1 MEKIDLF
8 LNEAYLKYG
17 IQQYVKWNP
26 SVAPH
31 VAIFGAT
38 GSGKTVAAK
47 VLLAR
52 TAKVLPDMQLYVNDF
67 KGDSDFSFAVQ
78 APRFARFMEC
88 EQNFEAF
95 YQRFLKRQS
104 GEDTSR
110 NMLLCFFD
118 EWGSYTLNIDKK
130 KSEDEKKK
138 LATLLMLGRSFNVHV
153 VLSQQRMDASY
164 FSSIGGGSRDQLNLV
179 IALSNLSTEGKEMFF
194 REFKDQMKPDRRQ
207 STGYMITNGT
217 DFTPIQIPFISDM
230 TKINHYIKEAVT
242 R

>member
-1 MEKIDLF
+1 VEIDLF
-8 LNEAYLKYG
+8 FNESYLQYG
-17 IQQYVKWNP
+17 IRQYVTWNP
-26 SVAPH
+26 EKAPH
-31 VAIFGAT
+31 IAIFGAT
-38 GSGKTVAAK
+38 GSGKTVASK
-47 VLLAR
+47 LLLAR
-52 TAKVLPDMQLYVNDF
+52 TAKNLPDMQLFANDF
-67 KGDSDFSFAVQ
+67 KGDSDFSFAAQ

-104 GEDTSR
+104 GEDSSR

-118 EWGSYTLNIDKK
+118 EWASYTLSIDKK

-153 VLSQQRMDASY
+153 MLSQQRMDASY
-164 FSSIGGGSRDQLNLV
+164 FATGGSRDNLNVV
-179 IALSNLSTEGKEMFF
+179 ISLSNLSAEGKEQFF

-207 STGYMITNGT
+207 GTGYMITNGT
-217 DFTPIQIPFISDM
+217 DFTPIQVPFISDM